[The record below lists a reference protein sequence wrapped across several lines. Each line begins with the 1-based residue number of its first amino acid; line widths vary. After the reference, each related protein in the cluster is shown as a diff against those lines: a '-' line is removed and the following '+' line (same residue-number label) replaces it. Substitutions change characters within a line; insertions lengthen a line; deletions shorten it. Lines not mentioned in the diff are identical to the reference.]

1 MDVVFRTDEVRSP
14 ERFEYWADAVCTSYT
29 KLSCDTEDRKV
40 FSGGIALKRLANF
53 GSSKVWGS
61 GQVVQRRACD
71 ITQCDDESVL
81 LSFQVKNQCEV
92 LQGGRSTIINPGEFA
107 AYRSS
112 DPYRLRLKDGF
123 QQHVIQIPH
132 AALFKRLPN
141 IDSLTAQSVGADV
154 GAAIYFSI
162 EKIIGLGTTSND
174 VMRAWL
180 EDTVVDL
187 IATGLASLEDGR
199 AKLRASGQKILVR
212 ARHVIAKN
220 CNRPDLSRDDVGAAV
235 GVSVR
240 RLNELFAAENSSIQ
254 SEIREARLQSIC
266 ADLTDPRLTQ
276 VPVADIAF
284 RRGIENAQHFSR
296 QFKARFGQTPTSYR
310 SNNGWAISKPGS

>member
-1 MDVVFRTDEVRSP
+1 MDVVFRTDDVRAP
-14 ERFEYWADAVCTSYT
+14 ERFEYWSDAVCTSYT

-40 FSGGIALKRLANF
+40 FNGGIALKRFANF

-92 LQGGRSTIINPGEFA
+92 SQGGRSTIINPGEFA

-112 DPYRLRLKDGF
+112 DPYRLRLCDDF
-123 QQHVIQIPH
+123 QQHVLQVPH
-132 AALFKRLPN
+132 CALRNRLPS
-141 IDSLTAQSVGADV
+141 IDSLTAKRVSADV

-162 EKIIGLGTTSND
+162 RKIIGLGASSNA
-174 VMRAWL
+174 VMRACL
-180 EDTVVDL
+180 EDTIIDL
-187 IATGLASLEDGR
+187 IATGLASLENGQTKIR
-199 AKLRASGQKILVR
+199 ESGQKTLIR
-212 ARHVIAKN
+212 ARCFITEN
-220 CNRPDLSRDDVGAAV
+220 CNRSELSRTDVGKAV

-266 ADLTDPRLTQ
+266 ADLTDPRLTH